1 MTSLQEAAFG
11 AGSGLSADALLF
23 AIAGSVAVLATLW
36 VTWVA
41 LGSFRAWRAGDIEIY
56 DLLWQVVRAAIVLM
70 ILGYYIR

>member
-1 MTSLQEAAFG
+1 MTSLQEAAFR

-36 VTWVA
+36 VSWVA